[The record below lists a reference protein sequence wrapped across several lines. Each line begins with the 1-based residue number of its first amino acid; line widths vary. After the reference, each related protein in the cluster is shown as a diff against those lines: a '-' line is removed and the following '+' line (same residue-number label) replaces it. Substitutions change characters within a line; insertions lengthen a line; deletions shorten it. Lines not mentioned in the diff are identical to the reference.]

1 MIRCVHTV
9 AERLLLVGIPEE
21 GAVVRPWRA
30 SGIATGLATPTKS
43 GACDPALSL
52 PVAGRS
58 HDPLIAYRK
67 TCPNINTFGSSI
79 AWGSDSGRRIECSR
93 RALTGSRIDVL

>member
-30 SGIATGLATPTKS
+30 SGVATGLATPTKS
-43 GACDPALSL
+43 GRVTWRFHNSL
-52 PVAGRS
+52 RAGHNLYFVS
-58 HDPLIAYRK
+58 VK

-79 AWGSDSGRRIECSR
+79 AWGSDSGRRIERSR
-93 RALTGSRIDVL
+93 GALTGSRIDVL